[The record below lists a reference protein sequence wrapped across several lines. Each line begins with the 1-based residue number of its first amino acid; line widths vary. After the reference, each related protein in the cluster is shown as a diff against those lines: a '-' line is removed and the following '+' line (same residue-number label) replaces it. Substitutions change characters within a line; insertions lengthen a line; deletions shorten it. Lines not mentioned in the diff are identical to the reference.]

1 MLDYPIVKFLRKLA
15 VLTAGWAL
23 ITVGA
28 VLIPLPGPGIPV
40 LAAGVY
46 VLSLKSARA
55 RLLLLRLKSRLRSTY
70 PDLWPALERFKSMVR
85 RRLAAPGGP
94 KQ

>member
-1 MLDYPIVKFLRKLA
+1 MKILRKLA
-15 VLTAGWAL
+15 ILTSGWAL
-23 ITVGA
+23 VAVGA

-55 RLLLLRLKSRLRSTY
+55 RLLVLRLKSRLRSTY
-70 PDLWPALERFKSMVR
+70 PDLWPALARFKSTVR
-85 RRLAAPGGP
+85 RMLAAPNGQ
-94 KQ
+94 K